1 MGNKF
6 GVSPFDI
13 LAAMGPVLVLGP
25 LVLWMLL
32 FGPLLIYP
40 IARWK
45 AQREPV
51 MDPQL
56 GIKFA
61 LNFFAL
67 LAFQIVLFALTT
79 AIYTL
84 FSKTEGK
91 GELYR
96 MAFAFLIPAG
106 GVLAAHVVMLK
117 RTNQDQFPGVRR
129 LFLGYNLL
137 ITGLV
142 GFIML
147 LVAFQVFFRKGPA
160 GDEGRFA
167 IASVLVYV
175 GAWVACG
182 VHFAKLVLGDSSA
195 PPSNVIPPSVP
206 TPTATQP
213 SGPVLPSLSAGTF
226 PPIDQ
231 KK

>member
-1 MGNKF
+1 MGNRF
-6 GVSPFDI
+6 GVSVIDL
-13 LAAMGPVLVLGP
+13 LAAFGPLLVVGPVL
-25 LVLWMLL
+25 LWMLL

-40 IARWK
+40 LARWK
-45 AQREPV
+45 ANREPV

-61 LNFFAL
+61 LHFFAL
-67 LAFQIVLFALTT
+67 IAFQLVLFALAT

-84 FSKTEGK
+84 FSKGENK
-91 GELYR
+91 GESYR
-96 MAFAFLIPAG
+96 MAFGFLIPAA
-106 GVLAAHVVMLK
+106 GVLAAHFVLLK

-137 ITGLV
+137 VTGLL
-142 GFIML
+142 GFAAL
-147 LVAFQVFFRKGPA
+147 LMAFQIFFAKGSA
-160 GDEGRFA
+160 GDPGRFA
-167 IASVLVYV
+167 VASVLVYV
-175 GAWVACG
+175 GAWIACG
-182 VHFAKLVLGDSSA
+182 VHFGKLVLGDSSV

-206 TPTATQP
+206 TQSAQQ

-226 PPIDQ
+226 PPIDP

>member
-6 GVSPFDI
+6 GVSPFDV
-13 LAAMGPVLVLGP
+13 LAAFGPVLVLGP
-25 LVLWMLL
+25 VVLWMLL

-61 LNFFAL
+61 LHFFAL
-67 LAFQIVLFALTT
+67 LAFQIVLFALAT

-84 FSKTEGK
+84 FSKTEDK

-96 MAFAFLIPAG
+96 MAFGFLIPAG
-106 GVLAAHVVMLK
+106 GVLAAHYVLLK

-137 ITGLV
+137 VTGLI
-142 GFIML
+142 GFVML

-160 GDEGRFA
+160 GNDGRFA

-182 VHFAKLVLGDSSA
+182 LHFGKLVLGDSGA

-206 TPTATQP
+206 THAAAQQ
-213 SGPVLPSLSAGTF
+213 SGPVLPSLSAGTY
-226 PPIDQ
+226 PPIDP